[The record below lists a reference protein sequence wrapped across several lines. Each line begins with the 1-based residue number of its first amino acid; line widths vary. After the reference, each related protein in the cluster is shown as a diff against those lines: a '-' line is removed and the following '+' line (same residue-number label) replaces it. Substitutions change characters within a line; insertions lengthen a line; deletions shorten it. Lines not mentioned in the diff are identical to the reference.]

1 MRVAV
6 LTIDQRGSTRGS
18 DRVPATLAG
27 LADVGMLRGF
37 ERTAG
42 DEFQGVL
49 DDPAALATVVERL
62 LREQSWSVGIG
73 IGEVEEPLPEST
85 RSGRGP
91 AYVSA
96 REAVTTAK
104 SAPWRLR
111 VAGADPD
118 DRQRIRALETTLW
131 LWAAVLSRRTARGWE
146 VADLVDAG
154 ASYDEVAKRLGVT
167 QSAISQRAQAAGIVE
182 GRRAR
187 ELVTELAGA
196 LLQDDQRPTPRNR
209 TRGALRAEAARFRG
223 DPGKP

>member
-1 MRVAV
+1 MRTAV

-27 LADVGMLRGF
+27 LADVAMLRPF

-49 DDPAALATVVERL
+49 DEPAAVTTVVERL
-62 LREQSWSVGIG
+62 LREGGWSIGIG

-85 RSGRGP
+85 RAGRGP
-91 AYVSA
+91 AYLAA
-96 REAVTTAK
+96 RDAVTAAK

-111 VAGADPD
+111 VAGEG
-118 DRQRIRALETTLW
+118 QGVRALETTLW
-131 LWAAVLSRRTARGWE
+131 LWAAVLNRRTPRGWE
-146 VADLVDAG
+146 VADLVDTG
-154 ASYDEVAKRLGVT
+154 ASYEEVAKRLGVT

-187 ELVTELAGA
+187 ELVTQLVGG
-196 LLQDDQRPTPRNR
+196 LLQDQRS
-209 TRGALRAEAARFRG
+209 
-223 DPGKP
+223 